1 MNKKEL
7 AVALAQ
13 KANLSVKDAEAFLLA
28 YQDVIADAIKS
39 GDKVAIGGF
48 GTYELKTKSA
58 RTGFNPI
65 TKEPVSIPAS
75 KAPNLKFGKAYKD
88 LFN

>member
-1 MNKKEL
+1 MNKKEF
-7 AVALAQ
+7 AIAIAN
-13 KANLSVKDAEAFLLA
+13 KADLSVKDAEAFISA

-39 GDKVAIGGF
+39 GDKVVIGGF
-48 GTYELKTKSA
+48 GTYELKTKAA

>member
-13 KANLSVKDAEAFLLA
+13 KANLSVKDAEAFLTA

-39 GDKVAIGGF
+39 GDKVNIGGF
-48 GTYELKTKSA
+48 GTYELKAKSA

-65 TKEPVSIPAS
+65 TKEPVNIPSS